1 MTLEVQLEAFVSLN
15 PFGDPWPHALVA
27 SILLLPRTGCGCQ
40 EVKESV
46 GSGWGVASGRDFL
59 KPDRFTTVSWAQ
71 DRTAVSYKCPCQ
83 SPGQGAL
90 LPEEAPGSRAPTP
103 PWLP

>member
-1 MTLEVQLEAFVSLN
+1 M
-15 PFGDPWPHALVA
+15 WY
-27 SILLLPRTGCGCQ
+27 Q

-71 DRTAVSYKCPCQ
+71 DGTAVSYKCPCQ
-83 SPGQGAL
+83 SPGQEAL
-90 LPEEAPGSRAPTP
+90 LPVEAPGPTAPLLRGLPAKGPPSPRAQPTDLWALLAP
-103 PWLP
+103 LSEMQGEGA